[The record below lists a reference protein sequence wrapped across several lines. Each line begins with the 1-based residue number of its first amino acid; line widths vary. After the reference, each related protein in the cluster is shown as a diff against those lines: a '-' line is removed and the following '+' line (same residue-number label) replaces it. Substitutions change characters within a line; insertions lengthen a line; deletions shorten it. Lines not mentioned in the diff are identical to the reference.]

1 MSKKTKKDIL
11 APDPMSDIFTASMW
25 SKPKNQPLLLSFIN
39 GVLSD
44 FDQKPII
51 TATVQNPF
59 NIKNF
64 AVDKSIILDVR
75 VKDEHDWLYDIEVQT
90 GWHVAFP
97 NRVLHYWADMYASQ
111 MTRGDLSKKLR
122 PAISIIL
129 TSFPIFPQLKN
140 VHNVFQL
147 ASRENPDVLMTDH
160 LQVHFLRVAEVM
172 KQGLHLLEDIRRDL
186 RDWLNFFAFAGEKN
200 EREMAAL
207 TQNNPIIQEAYAELQ
222 RFYAD
227 GENREKIKE
236 RERFLMDYNLG
247 ITSSY
252 EEGEAK
258 GKAEIIIRIL
268 SKRFKAVPEGLQSR
282 LMVLADVDQFDRL
295 ADVALDCNTLEE
307 FMSHLR

>member
-1 MSKKTKKDIL
+1 MSKKTKKDDL
-11 APDPMSDIFTASMW
+11 TPNPMSDIFTASMW
-25 SKPKNQPLLLSFIN
+25 SKPKNRPLLASFIN
-39 GVLSD
+39 SVLLD
-44 FDQKPII
+44 FNQKPVVNV
-51 TATVQNPF
+51 TVQNPF

-64 AVDKSIILDVR
+64 AVDKSIVLDVR
-75 VKDEHDWLYDIEVQT
+75 VKDERDWLYDLEIQT

-97 NRVLHYWADMYASQ
+97 NRVLHYWADMYAAQ
-111 MTRGDLSKKLR
+111 MTRGDTAKKLR

-129 TSFPIFPQLKN
+129 TSFPIFPRLQG

-172 KQGLHLLEDIRRDL
+172 KQGFHCLEGIRRDL
-186 RDWLNFFAFAGEKN
+186 HDWLNFFAFAGGKT

-207 TQNNPIIQEAYAELQ
+207 TQDNPIIQEAYAELQ

-236 RERFLMDYNLG
+236 RERFLIDYNLG

-258 GKAEIIIRIL
+258 GKAEG
-268 SKRFKAVPEGLQSR
+268 KAEI
-282 LMVLADVDQFDRL
+282 
-295 ADVALDCNTLEE
+295 
-307 FMSHLR
+307 